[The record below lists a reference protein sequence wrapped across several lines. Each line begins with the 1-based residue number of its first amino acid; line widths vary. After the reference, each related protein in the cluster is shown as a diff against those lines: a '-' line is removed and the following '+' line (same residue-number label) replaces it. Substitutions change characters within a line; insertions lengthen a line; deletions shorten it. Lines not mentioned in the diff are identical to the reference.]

1 MNASF
6 VFTLLAASLPVVLL
20 GVLALWRRE
29 ARRLAAAGAGAA
41 ARVREAAASLAASEA
56 RLEAALLAARTE
68 RELRERSEE
77 QVRVLTDARAR
88 VEAELQR
95 IHRTGQR
102 TGIVEICLSA
112 AGVQRGMRV
121 LCVRA

>member
-1 MNASF
+1 MPQTAIPTAAGETAGSGRAPHY
-6 VFTLLAASLPVVLL
+6 LLAYLEE
-20 GVLALWRRE
+20 G
-29 ARRLAAAGAGAA
+29 
-41 ARVREAAASLAASEA
+41 RVRVYASGKSDIWIGVQLPEA
-56 RLEAALLAARTE
+56 
-68 RELRERSEE
+68 EE
-77 QVRVLTDARAR
+77 TR

>member
-1 MNASF
+1 MPRTETSTAANTTAGTARASHY
-6 VFTLLAASLPVVLL
+6 LLAYLEE
-20 GVLALWRRE
+20 G
-29 ARRLAAAGAGAA
+29 
-41 ARVREAAASLAASEA
+41 RVRVYAPGKSDIWIGVQLPEA
-56 RLEAALLAARTE
+56 
-68 RELRERSEE
+68 EE
-77 QVRVLTDARAR
+77 TR

-112 AGVQRGMRV
+112 GGEQRGIRV

>member
-1 MNASF
+1 MPRTETSTAADTTAGSGRAPHY
-6 VFTLLAASLPVVLL
+6 LLAYLEE
-20 GVLALWRRE
+20 G
-29 ARRLAAAGAGAA
+29 
-41 ARVREAAASLAASEA
+41 RVRVYASGKPGLWVGRQLPGA
-56 RLEAALLAARTE
+56 
-68 RELRERSEE
+68 EE
-77 QVRVLTDARAR
+77 TR

>member
-1 MNASF
+1 MLNDSF
-6 VFTLLAASLPVVLL
+6 SCLRIHTPDPYAQISGRAPHYLLAYLEE
-20 GVLALWRRE
+20 G
-29 ARRLAAAGAGAA
+29 
-41 ARVREAAASLAASEA
+41 RVRVYAPDKSDIWIGVQLPEA
-56 RLEAALLAARTE
+56 
-68 RELRERSEE
+68 EE
-77 QVRVLTDARAR
+77 TR

>member
-1 MNASF
+1 MTTPNGLYRMPQTAIPTAAGETAGSGRAPHY
-6 VFTLLAASLPVVLL
+6 LLAYLEE
-20 GVLALWRRE
+20 G
-29 ARRLAAAGAGAA
+29 
-41 ARVREAAASLAASEA
+41 RVRVYAPDKSDIWIGVQLPEA
-56 RLEAALLAARTE
+56 
-68 RELRERSEE
+68 EE
-77 QVRVLTDARAR
+77 TR

>member
-1 MNASF
+1 MPQTAIPTAAGETAGSGRAPHY
-6 VFTLLAASLPVVLL
+6 LLAYLEE
-20 GVLALWRRE
+20 G
-29 ARRLAAAGAGAA
+29 
-41 ARVREAAASLAASEA
+41 RVRVYAPDKSDIWIGVQLPEA
-56 RLEAALLAARTE
+56 
-68 RELRERSEE
+68 EE
-77 QVRVLTDARAR
+77 TR

-112 AGVQRGMRV
+112 GGEQRGMRV

>member
-1 MNASF
+1 MPRTETSTAADTTAGSGRAPHY
-6 VFTLLAASLPVVLL
+6 LLAYLEE
-20 GVLALWRRE
+20 G
-29 ARRLAAAGAGAA
+29 
-41 ARVREAAASLAASEA
+41 RVRVYASGKPGLWVGRQLPGADEM
-56 RLEAALLAARTE
+56 
-68 RELRERSEE
+68 
-77 QVRVLTDARAR
+77 R

>member
-1 MNASF
+1 MPQTAIPTAAGETAGSGRAPHY
-6 VFTLLAASLPVVLL
+6 LLAYLEE
-20 GVLALWRRE
+20 G
-29 ARRLAAAGAGAA
+29 
-41 ARVREAAASLAASEA
+41 RVRVYAPDKSDIWIGVQLPEA
-56 RLEAALLAARTE
+56 
-68 RELRERSEE
+68 EE
-77 QVRVLTDARAR
+77 TR

>member
-1 MNASF
+1 MPRTETSTAADTTAGSGRAPHY
-6 VFTLLAASLPVVLL
+6 LLAYLEE
-20 GVLALWRRE
+20 G
-29 ARRLAAAGAGAA
+29 
-41 ARVREAAASLAASEA
+41 RVRVYAPDKSDIWIGVQLPA
-56 RLEAALLAARTE
+56 
-68 RELRERSEE
+68 EE
-77 QVRVLTDARAR
+77 TR

>member
-1 MNASF
+1 MPRTETSTAADTTAGSGRAPHY
-6 VFTLLAASLPVVLL
+6 LLAYLEE
-20 GVLALWRRE
+20 G
-29 ARRLAAAGAGAA
+29 
-41 ARVREAAASLAASEA
+41 RVRVYTPDKSDIWIGVQLPEA
-56 RLEAALLAARTE
+56 
-68 RELRERSEE
+68 EE
-77 QVRVLTDARAR
+77 TR

>member
-1 MNASF
+1 MPRTETSTAADTTAGSGRAPHY
-6 VFTLLAASLPVVLL
+6 LLAYPEE
-20 GVLALWRRE
+20 G
-29 ARRLAAAGAGAA
+29 
-41 ARVREAAASLAASEA
+41 RVRVYAPDKSDIWSGVQLPEA
-56 RLEAALLAARTE
+56 
-68 RELRERSEE
+68 EE
-77 QVRVLTDARAR
+77 TR

>member
-1 MNASF
+1 MPRTETSTAADTTAGSGRAPHY
-6 VFTLLAASLPVVLL
+6 LLTYLEE
-20 GVLALWRRE
+20 G
-29 ARRLAAAGAGAA
+29 
-41 ARVREAAASLAASEA
+41 RVRVYAPDKSDIWIGVQLPEA
-56 RLEAALLAARTE
+56 
-68 RELRERSEE
+68 EE
-77 QVRVLTDARAR
+77 TR

>member
-1 MNASF
+1 MPRTETSP
-6 VFTLLAASLPVVLL
+6 AADTTAGSGRAPHY
-20 GVLALWRRE
+20 
-29 ARRLAAAGAGAA
+29 RLAYLEEG
-41 ARVREAAASLAASEA
+41 RVRVYAPDKSDIWIGVQLPEA
-56 RLEAALLAARTE
+56 
-68 RELRERSEE
+68 EE
-77 QVRVLTDARAR
+77 TR
-88 VEAELQR
+88 VEAELQW